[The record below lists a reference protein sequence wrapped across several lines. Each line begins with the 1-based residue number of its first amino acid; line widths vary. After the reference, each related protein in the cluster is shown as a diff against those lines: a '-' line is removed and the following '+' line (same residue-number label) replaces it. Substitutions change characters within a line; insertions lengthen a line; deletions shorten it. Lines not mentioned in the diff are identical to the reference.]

1 MKFAVIYHTQN
12 EVAKK
17 RVHKAIEAYSNFIHP
32 FDGLWLIDC
41 DGDPLGISAY
51 LADAVGSSGSL
62 LVFEL
67 NDEWATIKANSVKNW
82 LNEG

>member
-17 RVHKAIEAYSNFIHP
+17 RVHRAIEQYSNFIHP

-41 DGDPLGISAY
+41 DGDPLGISEY
-51 LADAVGSSGSL
+51 LSEFVGSSGSL

-67 NDEWATIKANSVKNW
+67 NVEWATLNSNVVMDW
-82 LNEG
+82 LNK